1 MRAAGDQ
8 TSVQFSHS
16 VVSDSYRT
24 EKAINRSE
32 RSHTVSPAGVVK
44 VSASLLGFSL
54 SGEKVE
60 IWGRNSI
67 SKNHSVPGWKER
79 LSLSL

>member
-1 MRAAGDQ
+1 MLQGDQ
-8 TSVQFSHS
+8 T
-16 VVSDSYRT
+16 YRT
-24 EKAINRSE
+24 EKAISRSE
-32 RSHTVSPAGVVK
+32 RSHMVGPAGVIK

-54 SGEKVE
+54 SGEEVE
-60 IWGRNSI
+60 TWGRTSI